1 MENNFA
7 TMKTSFTDSIKTTL
21 TLFFAYLALSLTTI
35 CSFGCSSSEESVT
48 TSVEVKVVTSGIESI
63 PQNGSIE
70 LTFTVTP
77 PSTDFT
83 YSNGS
88 YNARLYYATSNGKA
102 FEAYI
107 SDIKRVREGR
117 YKATI
122 TDRNNGELF
131 QTNVRIGIT
140 LNNSSNETYYS
151 NIFCIQNHDI
161 EAGITTMSF
170 LKSDNPELESDI
182 HCSLDDK
189 TMTFTGRSMKVR
201 GGLIDPTKLKASFLS
216 SGRVTVNNVV
226 QQSGATV
233 NDFSKPVIYNVEDQ
247 GVRKSYTVQLIN
259 FTGLPVV
266 YVKSS
271 TNQQPINKDIT
282 SKELWKDATIRI
294 EGNGLF
300 DDLEEVPMQLRGRG
314 NVTWNWDKKAFNIKF
329 EEQQKVLG
337 MKKHKR
343 WIMLANYADITMLRN
358 DVAYRISDLSSLEW
372 APKGQHVELVYNN
385 QYSGTYYLCEQV
397 RVDKNRV
404 NITELPEAADG
415 TKITDVAPDK
425 VGYLVEFDFH
435 ADPTPWQWV
444 TSFHHTKFGSESIYL
459 VKYPDENDLTTAQF
473 EYIRGEIQNLES
485 KLSSIKEGSA
495 TTDKQIEEQYET
507 LINKYIDPMSFIDYW
522 LIYEVCINH
531 EILNPGSVYLH
542 KDAGGKFVAGPT
554 WDFDYGTFNFS
565 YGEAQPARTSLYV
578 SGAIWYRYLFRNP
591 KMKAMAKAR
600 WEELKPQIEQMTDYI
615 TERSEYLKYAAQENY
630 TRWPMTVDTNGDSH
644 LSYEESIKAMLR
656 VFRDR
661 INIIDNC
668 MKEW

>member
-1 MENNFA
+1 
-7 TMKTSFTDSIKTTL
+7 MKTRFTDSIKSTL
-21 TLFFAYLALSLTTI
+21 TLFFAYLVLSLTAI

-107 SDIKRVREGR
+107 SDIKRVSEGR

-630 TRWPMTVDTNGDSH
+630 ARWPMTVDTNGDSH

>member
-1 MENNFA
+1 
-7 TMKTSFTDSIKTTL
+7 MKTRFTDSIKSTL
-21 TLFFAYLALSLTTI
+21 TLFFAYLALSLTAI

-107 SDIKRVREGR
+107 SDVKRVSEGR

-233 NDFSKPVIYNVEDQ
+233 NDFSKPVTYIVEDQ

-542 KDAGGKFVAGPT
+542 KDVGGKFVAGPT

-630 TRWPMTVDTNGDSH
+630 ARWPMTVDTNGDSH

>member
-1 MENNFA
+1 MGTNLNL
-7 TMKTSFTDSIKTTL
+7 KTKLAGSL
-21 TLFFAYLALSLTTI
+21 NLFFACLALILTTLF
-35 CSFGCSSSEESVT
+35 SFGCSSSEENIT
-48 TSVEVKVVTSGIESI
+48 TNVEVKVATSGIESI

-70 LTFTVTP
+70 LAFTVTP

-88 YNARLYYATSNGKA
+88 YNARLYYATSNSKA

-107 SDIKRVREGR
+107 SDIKRVGDGR
-117 YKATI
+117 YKAAI
-122 TDRNNGELF
+122 SDRNDGELF

-140 LNNSSNETYYS
+140 LNNGKNDTYYS

-161 EAGITTMSF
+161 ETGITTMSF

-182 HCSLDDK
+182 HCSFNEK

-226 QQSGATV
+226 QQSGSTV
-233 NDFSKPVIYNVEDQ
+233 NDFSKPVTYNVEDQ

-282 SKELWKDATIRI
+282 SKEIWKDATIRI
-294 EGNGLF
+294 EGNGQF

-358 DVAYRISDLSSLEW
+358 DVAYRISDLTSLEW

-404 NITELPEAADG
+404 NITELPKAADG
-415 TKITDVAPDK
+415 TKITNVAPDK

-435 ADPTPWQWV
+435 ADPTPWQWA

-473 EYIRGEIQNLES
+473 EYIRDEIKNFES
-485 KLSSIKEGSA
+485 QLSSIKEGSA
-495 TTDKQIEEQYET
+495 TTDQQIEEQYEK

-542 KDAGGKFVAGPT
+542 KDVGGKFVAGPT

-600 WEELKPQIEQMTDYI
+600 WEELKPQILQMTDYI
-615 TERSEYLKYAAQENY
+615 TEQSEYLKYAAQENY
-630 TRWPMTVDTNGDSH
+630 SRWPMTVDTNGDSH
-644 LSYEESIKAMLR
+644 LNYEESIKAMLR